1 MADQNA
7 ATMPILTDR
16 AASGPIASGAGNP
29 DPLALG
35 GGSGHPLNGKLKS
48 MNVLFGDAH
57 VELHDISV
65 IQMNFAGNY
74 YNFY

>member
-16 AASGPIASGAGNP
+16 AASPTTGGSP

-35 GGSGHPLNGKLKS
+35 GGSGHPLNGKLKN
-48 MNVLFGDAH
+48 MNLLYGDGH
-57 VELHDISV
+57 VELSDISL
-65 IQMNFAGNY
+65 IQMRYQGNY